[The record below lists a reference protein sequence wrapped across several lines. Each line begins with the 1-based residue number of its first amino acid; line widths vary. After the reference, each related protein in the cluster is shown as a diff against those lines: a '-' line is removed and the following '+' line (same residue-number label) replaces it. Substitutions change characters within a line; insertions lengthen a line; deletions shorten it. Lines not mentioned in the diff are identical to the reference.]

1 MAEDKNSFAQ
11 WLGRMWEI
19 YRLGREKYI
28 SAQQEAYEDVSAQA
42 FLKWLK
48 PLANLLWG
56 GHKQEREIKEQ
67 LANATAE
74 NIENIMNNFS
84 DDFNAGKESIT
95 PKEEEAAAAVEQYTN
110 TGSVEGIKEL
120 SESVSVTVS
129 KAEIESQMGA
139 AFGVDDT
146 IQEAVTSEEE
156 TLSEEE
162 LLKQTGP
169 TGGLEGKQLADYLMG
184 VTGKEIKFDEETKQL
199 RYVLDDNGEI
209 KLTAGKLSPTA
220 AYQAATGSNMPVDW
234 LQNPD
239 GSVVVD
245 TLTNQPIPLAFT
257 VGDDLFADGEGIDRF
272 IKDFIKPKA
281 TTAMVRELEDWL
293 IDLGLASEDDFADD
307 GLWSDTLEKG
317 LRGLMEFANQ
327 NYSHV
332 QPGTNYYNAFLE
344 RVPDNFQ
351 WTGGTDIE
359 RVGWALIGQAALDVQ
374 ERWPGK
380 QKGLR
385 AAELSRIKSA
395 APMPGFNEMRLQIK
409 YWIEAEGG
417 DASEE
422 AINKYVKQWIADQEG
437 FYDDTV
443 SLYDANELNNQFRYF
458 IRSTG
463 QYIDSKWGQSLMGD
477 IAPGTEVGD
486 SWNDQSIIVDRE
498 DKSDIIPEQG
508 VYSVRGAIQDE
519 YAPKRIAAE
528 QRERQRQLYYAASGR
543 M

>member
-1 MAEDKNSFAQ
+1 MTE
-11 WLGRMWEI
+11 
-19 YRLGREKYI
+19 
-28 SAQQEAYEDVSAQA
+28 QEFKETPVSS
-42 FLKWLK
+42 
-48 PLANLLWG
+48 
-56 GHKQEREIKEQ
+56 
-67 LANATAE
+67 E
-74 NIENIMNNFS
+74 NITR
-84 DDFNAGKESIT
+84 D
-95 PKEEEAAAAVEQYTN
+95 
-110 TGSVEGIKEL
+110 
-120 SESVSVTVS
+120 VS

-146 IQEAVTSEEE
+146 IQEAAT
-156 TLSEEE
+156 SEEE

-169 TGGLEGKQLADYLMG
+169 IGGLDGTALEIYLSG
-184 VTGKEIKFDEETKQL
+184 VTGKKVKIVDGQTT
-199 RYVLDDNGEI
+199 YVLDDNGEI
-209 KLTAGKLSPTA
+209 EPYEGGRLSPTD
-220 AYQAATGSNMPVDW
+220 AYRVATNSNMTVDW

-239 GSVVVD
+239 GSVVID
-245 TLTNQPIPLAFT
+245 ELTNQPVPIAFS
-257 VGDDLFADGEGIDRF
+257 VGDDLFADGAGIDRF

-317 LRGLMEFANQ
+317 LKGLMEFANQ

-332 QPGTNYYNAFLE
+332 QPGTNHYNAFLE

-351 WTGGTDIE
+351 WTGESDME

-385 AAELSRIKSA
+385 EAELSRIKSA

-422 AINKYVKQWIADQEG
+422 SIDKYVKQWIADQEG
-437 FYDDTV
+437 FYDDTI

-498 DKSDIIPEQG
+498 DNSDIIPEQG
-508 VYSVRGAIQDE
+508 MYSVRAAIQDE
-519 YAPKRIAAE
+519 YAPTRNAEE
-528 QRERQRQLYYAASGR
+528 QRERQRQLYYAAAGKLG
-543 M
+543 

>member
-1 MAEDKNSFAQ
+1 MT
-11 WLGRMWEI
+11 
-19 YRLGREKYI
+19 EK
-28 SAQQEAYEDVSAQA
+28 EFKETPVSS
-42 FLKWLK
+42 
-48 PLANLLWG
+48 
-56 GHKQEREIKEQ
+56 
-67 LANATAE
+67 E
-74 NIENIMNNFS
+74 NITR
-84 DDFNAGKESIT
+84 D
-95 PKEEEAAAAVEQYTN
+95 
-110 TGSVEGIKEL
+110 
-120 SESVSVTVS
+120 VS
-129 KAEIESQMGA
+129 KAEIESQMGS

-146 IQEAVTSEEE
+146 IQEAAT
-156 TLSEEE
+156 SEEE

-169 TGGLEGKQLADYLMG
+169 TGGLEGTDLATYLSG
-184 VTGKEIKFDEETKQL
+184 VTGKQIEFDEETKQL

-209 KLTAGKLSPTA
+209 ELYPGGRMTPTN
-220 AYQAATGSNMPVDW
+220 AYQAATSSDTPVDW

-239 GSVVVD
+239 GSAVLD
-245 TLTNQPIPLAFT
+245 TLTGQPIPLAFS
-257 VGDDLFADGEGIDRF
+257 VGDDLFADGEGIDMF
-272 IKDFIKPKA
+272 IRKFIKPKA

-317 LRGLMEFANQ
+317 LKGLMEFANQ

-332 QPGTNYYNAFLE
+332 QPGTDYYNSFLE

-351 WTGGTDIE
+351 WTGESDME

-374 ERWPGK
+374 ERWPGR

-385 AAELSRIKSA
+385 EAELARIKSA
-395 APMPGFNEMRLQIK
+395 SPMPGFNEMRLQIK

-422 AINKYVKQWIADQEG
+422 SIDKYVKQWIADQEG

-458 IRSTG
+458 IKSTG

-486 SWNDQSIIVDRE
+486 SWNDQSVIVDRE
-498 DKSDIIPEQG
+498 DKSDITPETGRWTVQG
-508 VYSVRGAIQDE
+508 SIVDE
-519 YAPKRIAAE
+519 YAPTRNAEE
-528 QRERQRQLYYAASGR
+528 QRERQRQLYYAAAGKLG
-543 M
+543 